1 MFINNYNNYRI
12 SYLDKQKIGKKSS
25 KVELSC
31 ALHELSS
38 TYKLKSQNRLTFCL
52 LGHM

>member
-12 SYLDKQKIGKKSS
+12 SYLDKQKIGEKKSS
-25 KVELSC
+25 KVELSR

-38 TYKLKSQNRLTFCL
+38 TIYKLKIQNRLTIC
-52 LGHM
+52 